1 MYRNHTIYSLQIK
14 KSTRKLYFY
23 IDVQETY
30 TYNHFIK
37 YKKLIQGGEEM
48 KKNQRLIQARKDKGL
63 TQEQF
68 AELMNYQKSTISN
81 WENGYSEPRLADAFR
96 IAELLERDVND
107 LFFVEK
113 EQDSHT
119 LIEKQ
124 SNS

>member
-1 MYRNHTIYSLQIK
+1 
-14 KSTRKLYFY
+14 
-23 IDVQETY
+23 
-30 TYNHFIK
+30 
-37 YKKLIQGGEEM
+37 M